1 MSRRGVF
8 LLIVSILVA
17 VVLQAAVLPLFVDTL
32 FKPDLLLVIMVVLAL
47 RVSYGAGVPLAWFLG
62 LLRDVFSGLFLGLGA
77 CTYLIIFLVIKS
89 VADRLYAESGFL
101 FVITVTVASFAS
113 VAINML
119 MLVMFTNTS
128 MIAYTMLY
136 SLLPHLLF
144 NAFAASLV
152 ALLPLFAP
160 EENLA

>member
-1 MSRRGVF
+1 MSRRGAF

-17 VVLQAAVLPLFVDTL
+17 VILQTSVLPLYIDTL

-47 RVSYGAGVPLAWFLG
+47 RVSYGTGVPLAWLLG
-62 LLRDVFSGLFLGLGA
+62 LLKDVFSGLFLGLGA

-101 FVITVTVASFAS
+101 FVITVSAATFAS

-119 MLVMFTNTS
+119 LLIMFTNAST
-128 MIAYTMLY
+128 IAYSMLS

-152 ALLPLFAP
+152 ALLPLFAQD
-160 EENLA
+160 ENIA